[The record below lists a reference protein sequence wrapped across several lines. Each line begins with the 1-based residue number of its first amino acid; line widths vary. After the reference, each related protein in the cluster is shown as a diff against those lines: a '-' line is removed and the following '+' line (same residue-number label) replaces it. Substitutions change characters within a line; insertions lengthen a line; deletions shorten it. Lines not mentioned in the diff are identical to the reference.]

1 MLNFPNTYIYENEV
15 SGVWQQHLPHS
26 CPQITHQKN
35 VATTSHPKF
44 FPQPSQSHTSH
55 FVRSRAALGKHQGSS
70 CLCAGSNPSSA
81 VMLWTCST
89 CSSPA
94 GSHVWCG
101 ECCPKTTQDGEP
113 LPCHSPNRS
122 WEYALSI
129 PFQTTATKGERKT
142 NIAVEQL
149 SIWIQNT
156 STTEAPGPDLI
167 PVCTWFSILW
177 LLNA

>member
-1 MLNFPNTYIYENEV
+1 MTATPSSL
-15 SGVWQQHLPHS
+15 LPSNNMSEKRGHDIPSKVLSTAISVTHVTFRQEQS
-26 CPQITHQKN
+26 CPWKAPGEQLSVCRQ
-35 VATTSHPKF
+35 
-44 FPQPSQSHTSH
+44 
-55 FVRSRAALGKHQGSS
+55 
-70 CLCAGSNPSSA
+70 
-81 VMLWTCST
+81 MLWTCST

-167 PVCTWFSILW
+167 PVCT
-177 LLNA
+177 